1 MSAADG
7 STSSRPWLRRDYAT
21 RRTISATCRFGQR
34 VSGLYVNASGQ
45 SRCST
50 CQNGTYSAAISNATC
65 TSCSVPMYTFAA
77 PQCPCFALSCRHRHP
92 TCDEPSVSDPPE
104 PKQSERVEQTGA
116 VSFNSLCEGCSLE
129 IKKSV
134 SIWECIFYLPYKF
147 QILDRPVS
155 CLHFGG

>member
-1 MSAADG
+1 MGTYSTGKFSAELALHVQLVR
-7 STSSRPWLRRDYAT
+7 TTRT
-21 RRTISATCRFGQR
+21 RRTRFGQR

-129 IKKSV
+129 IKKIV
-134 SIWECIFYLPYKF
+134 SMWECIFYLPYKKKF
-147 QILDRPVS
+147 KLPNTR
-155 CLHFGG
+155 GNR